1 MFTHKK
7 MTIHFGP
14 GLKWGVSS
22 GTEPLYGET
31 TVTLTWSSAES
42 PLGLGA
48 IQVNYGLW
56 SMVERE
62 EFN

>member
-1 MFTHKK
+1 

-22 GTEPLYGET
+22 GTEPLYGEK

-42 PLGLGA
+42 PLGLGS
-48 IQVNYGLW
+48 NP
-56 SMVERE
+56 SK
-62 EFN
+62 